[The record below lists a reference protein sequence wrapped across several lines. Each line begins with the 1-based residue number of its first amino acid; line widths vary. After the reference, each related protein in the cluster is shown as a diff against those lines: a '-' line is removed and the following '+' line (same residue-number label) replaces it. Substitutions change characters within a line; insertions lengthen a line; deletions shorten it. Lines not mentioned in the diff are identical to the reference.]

1 MIPKLSIFFCC
12 RILTLAYLPDM
23 KVLRITLLLRTYL
36 PHYNRATIALSYGT
50 SCRLCYIDGNF
61 CLLSYGVVN
70 FQHFH
75 YIESLDQIS
84 LAIHQ
89 ALYTFTV
96 TALSLFELTVC
107 TFLSRVCQH
116 LLHLYC
122 FRLIDYLCPHQF
134 TQKKCPYITY
144 CLYRYADFS
153 EATFNL
159 IYNFV
164 FSKQPS

>member
-1 MIPKLSIFFCC
+1 MIPKLSIFICC

-96 TALSLFELTVC
+96 TALSLFELTV
-107 TFLSRVCQH
+107 FVLSYRVCANIYCISTV
-116 LLHLYC
+116 LDSSIMTSPVYSEKMSLHYVLFVSIRWF
-122 FRLIDYLCPHQF
+122 FRSH
-134 TQKKCPYITY
+134 
-144 CLYRYADFS
+144 
-153 EATFNL
+153 
-159 IYNFV
+159 V
-164 FSKQPS
+164 